1 MYRKLKLYYNH
12 RDPSRQLSFC
22 ERNNGSNMPFVKGQE
37 WGHTLKMNTEQWMR
51 VLDEN
56 LDK

>member
-1 MYRKLKLYYNH
+1 
-12 RDPSRQLSFC
+12 
-22 ERNNGSNMPFVKGQE
+22 MPFVKGQE

-51 VLDEN
+51 VMDEN